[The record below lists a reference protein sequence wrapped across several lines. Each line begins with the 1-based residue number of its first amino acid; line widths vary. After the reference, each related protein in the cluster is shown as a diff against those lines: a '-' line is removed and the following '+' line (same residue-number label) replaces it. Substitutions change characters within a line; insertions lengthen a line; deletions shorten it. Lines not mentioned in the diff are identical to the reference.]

1 MKSKFPAPL
10 FLFLFVLV
18 QSALYAQTAT
28 QKAVQPA
35 AQKTKIVQL
44 SSPDG
49 SLRLTIDAG
58 AKLQWSLMRGS
69 TTLITPSSISINLG
83 DGGILGDQVKIV
95 SAKTEKVNNT
105 LSPIHY
111 KKSIIADQYNQLTL
125 QCKGDYSVLFRVYDD
140 GVAYRFVTKR
150 KDSLVVTGEEANF
163 NFADDYPAY
172 IPYVNSP
179 HNKDIYE
186 TSFENVYQH
195 IPLSQFVKD
204 SLAFAP
210 VVVELPENTKAAV
223 TEADLEDYPGMFL
236 QVKEGN
242 SMHSKSAYGL
252 QGKFAPFPTLEKQ
265 GGHNNLQSFV
275 MQRAPYIARTAGAR
289 NFPWRVVIL
298 SKEDKELLNN
308 DMVYKLAAPSRVS
321 DPSWIKIGKV
331 AWDWWNDWNISHVD
345 FRAGINTATYK
356 YYIDFAAA
364 NHIEYILLDEGW
376 ATSTDIMKIVPAID
390 LQEIIDYGRQKNVGV
405 WLWGGWL
412 PLDQKMDEALS
423 TYSKM
428 GIKGFKIDFMDRDDQ
443 KMVQF
448 YYRLAKKAAEYKVM
462 IDYHGAYK
470 PTGLQRTYPNVVNFE
485 GVHGMEQMKWS
496 NPDMPLYDVTIP
508 FIRMLAGPMDYTPG
522 AMRNANK
529 QSFRAVNS
537 SPMSQGTRCHQLA
550 MYVIYEAPFEML
562 CDNPTSYMREQECLN
577 FMTAVPTVF
586 DETVALDSK
595 LASYAALARKK
606 NDTWYVGA
614 MSNWEAKDIT
624 IDCSFLKDGQYEAE
638 IFKDGLNADRDAADY
653 KKEVIKVS
661 AASRLTIH
669 LSNGGGWAARI
680 YPVK

>member
-1 MKSKFPAPL
+1 MKNKIPAQL
-10 FLFLFVLV
+10 FLFSFLFI
-18 QSALYAQTAT
+18 QSFLF
-28 QKAVQPA
+28 
-35 AQKTKIVQL
+35 AQKSKSFEL

-49 SLRLTIDAG
+49 SLKVTVDA
-58 AKLQWSLMRGS
+58 AEKLQWHLMRGAK
-69 TTLITPSSISINLG
+69 TLIAPSSVSMQLEDGTVLG
-83 DGGILGDQVKIV
+83 RQVKVI
-95 SAKTEKVNNT
+95 SAKTIRVNNSFAP
-105 LSPIHY
+105 LHY
-111 KKSIIADQYNQLTL
+111 KKSVIADLYNQLTL
-125 QCKGDYSVLFRVYDD
+125 QCKGDYAIVFRAYDD
-140 GVAYRFVTKR
+140 GLAYRFITKR
-150 KDSLVVTGEEANF
+150 KDSLVITAEEANF

-172 IPYVNSP
+172 IPYVNQP

-195 IPLSQFVKD
+195 GPLSRIVKD
-204 SLAFAP
+204 TLAFAP
-210 VVVELPENTKAAV
+210 VLVELPENEKIAV

-236 QVKEGN
+236 QVKEENGTQGKR
-242 SMHSKSAYGL
+242 SYGL
-252 QGKFAPFPTLEKQ
+252 QGKFAPYPTLEKQ

-275 MQRAPYIARTAGAR
+275 LERASFIARTEGTR
-289 NFPWRVVIL
+289 NFPWRVVII
-298 SKEDKELLNN
+298 SKEDKDLLNN
-308 DMVYKLAAPSRVS
+308 DMIYKLAAPSRVK
-321 DPSWIKIGKV
+321 DPSWVKTGKV
-331 AWDWWNDWNISHVD
+331 AWDWWNDWNITQVD

-376 ATSTDIMKIVPAID
+376 ATSTDIMKIVPGVD
-390 LQEIIDYGRQKNVGV
+390 LQEIIDYGKQKNVGI

-448 YYRLAKKAAEYKVM
+448 YYRLAAKAAEYKVM

-470 PTGLQRTYPNVVNFE
+470 PTGLQRTFPNVVNFE
-485 GVHGMEQMKWS
+485 GVHGMEQLKWS

-522 AMRNANK
+522 AMRNAGK

-562 CDNPTSYMREQECLN
+562 CDNPTSYMREPESLN
-577 FMTAVPTVF
+577 FISSVPTVF

-595 LASYAALARKK
+595 LASYAAIARRK

-614 MSNWEAKDIT
+614 IGNWEPRDIT
-624 IDCSFLKDGQYEAE
+624 IDLSFLKDGGYEAE
-638 IFKDGLNADRDAADY
+638 VFKDGLNADRDGTDY
-653 KKEVIKVS
+653 KREIIKVTGVTK
-661 AASRLTIH
+661 LTIH
-669 LSNGGGWAARI
+669 LSNGGGWAAKI